1 MYFAI
6 QLLRIRGDKVT
17 TEEAKQVLLNSRPSK
32 PRKAKD
38 RQLQQAI
45 DVAVSVMDTYNT
57 LLKAVSV
64 HIGDDQ

>member
-45 DVAVSVMDTYNT
+45 NVAVSVMDTYNT